1 MQAAAHAQ
9 LKEIMSWVS
18 EEPEHIIDLMTQD
31 EIDKILKLGYLP
43 QNIWDDMK
51 TRITAASKR

>member
-43 QNIWDDMK
+43 
-51 TRITAASKR
+51 